1 MTRKLKYKHITW
13 VDLISPSQ
21 EEIDEV
27 VKEYKL
33 HALIGEELSAPSAR
47 SKVDVYDDFLYLI
60 LHFPT
65 CQMCH
70 GEPNKKSLSKIED
83 EDGTQEVDF
92 IIGKDFLI
100 TAHYENIDAV
110 SEFATIFESQL
121 EFGRPGKELN
131 AGHLFYAIIRQ
142 IYQSLEEGLEYIND
156 DLRQV
161 EKNIFSGKEKEMVE
175 VLANINHNLLD
186 FRWSLKTH
194 REILDSLDLAGRDFF
209 GEKFTYFLHAIS
221 GEYDR
226 IWSMLE
232 SNRETF
238 GELRQTNESLLTI
251 KTNEI
256 MKFFTV
262 MAFVTLPLT
271 VMTQMFGINSDYL
284 PIVNHP
290 NGFWIILIMMAIAV
304 AIIFLFFRIK
314 KWL

>member
-13 VDLISPSQ
+13 IDLTSPSK
-21 EEIDEV
+21 EEVDEV

-33 HALIGEELSAPSAR
+33 HALIGEDLAGPSVR
-47 SKVDVYDDFLYLI
+47 SKVDIYDDFLYLI
-60 LHFPT
+60 LHFPS
-65 CQMCH
+65 
-70 GEPNKKSLSKIED
+70 PNIKVKD

-100 TAHYENIDAV
+100 TAHYENIDTV
-110 SEFATIFESQL
+110 SEFAKIFESQL
-121 EFGRPGKELN
+121 EFGRPGKELH

-156 DLRQV
+156 NLRLV
-161 EKNIFSGKEKEMVE
+161 EKNIFLGKEKEMVE
-175 VLANINHNLLD
+175 VLASINHSLID
-186 FRWSLKTH
+186 FRWSLKAH
-194 REILDSLDLAGRDFF
+194 QEILDSLDLAGKEFF
-209 GEKFTYFLHAIS
+209 GDKFSYFLHAIS

-226 IWSMLE
+226 IWNMLE

-238 GELRQTNESLLTI
+238 AELRQTNESLLTI

-271 VMTQMFGINSDYL
+271 VLTQMFGMNSDYL
-284 PIVNHP
+284 PIVDHP
-290 NGFWIILIMMAIAV
+290 NGFWIILILMGISVAV
-304 AIIFLFFRIK
+304 IFLFFRLK